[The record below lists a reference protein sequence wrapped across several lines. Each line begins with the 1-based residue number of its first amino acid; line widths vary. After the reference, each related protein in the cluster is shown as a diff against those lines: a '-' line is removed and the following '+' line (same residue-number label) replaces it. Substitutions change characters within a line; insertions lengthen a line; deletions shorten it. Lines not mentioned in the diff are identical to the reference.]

1 MSSTVK
7 FLMFF
12 LLTGILTSCQFKAN
26 RDPADETSR
35 RVRPQEGQ
43 QQSEGGEGRRTQ
55 EDRDEEQRREEIR
68 RRADRE
74 DGYPTR
80 RERREG
86 TGGSTDSGSESN
98 PGSNQSGGSYGGGGD
113 SGNTPTN

>member
-1 MSSTVK
+1 MSSAIQLLL
-7 FLMFF
+7 FLSVTA
-12 LLTGILTSCQFKAN
+12 LLTSCQFKAD

-35 RVRPQEGQ
+35 RLRRETPQQVPPGEGQ
-43 QQSEGGEGRRTQ
+43 RTQ
-55 EDRDEEQRREEIR
+55 EDRDQERRREEAREEER
-68 RRADRE
+68 RRANRD

-80 RERREG
+80 SR

-98 PGSNQSGGSYGGGGD
+98 SGSGQSGGSYGGGGD